1 MRLRSCILALSWSKT
16 GPEIPAVLRSHVP
29 THFSHEIKFERQ
41 TSVANVKGTLHPL
54 TAQASQPKRPHPARG
69 TPDCKRWRAP
79 LSISVAKPALLTFAR
94 LEELLLLWLLP
105 KRRINSTVS
114 ELHFPPSLHHHNQS
128 ASVLRQ
134 QLDEV
139 ASLLHSS
146 PDQVMSS
153 ARFGNNVC
161 VTSHGPT
168 ANMSS
173 TCTLMQTSNFSCV
186 NRQVSCSS

>member
-1 MRLRSCILALSWSKT
+1 MFRRI
-16 GPEIPAVLRSHVP
+16 
-29 THFSHEIKFERQ
+29 FSHEIKFERQ

-54 TAQASQPKRPHPARG
+54 TAPASQPKPSAPCTWDARLQEMEG
-69 TPDCKRWRAP
+69 ALVHLRCQASAADFRKTGGASLALAIAKKADKLHGFRTP
-79 LSISVAKPALLTFAR
+79 LSAHLFTTTTNRHRSSAN
-94 LEELLLLWLLP
+94 
-105 KRRINSTVS
+105 NSTK
-114 ELHFPPSLHHHNQS
+114 
-128 ASVLRQ
+128 LRPF
-134 QLDEV
+134 
-139 ASLLHSS
+139 STRG

-153 ARFGNNVC
+153 ARFCNNVC

>member
-1 MRLRSCILALSWSKT
+1 MEGALVHFRCQASAADFRKT
-16 GPEIPAVLRSHVP
+16 G
-29 THFSHEIKFERQ
+29 
-41 TSVANVKGTLHPL
+41 G
-54 TAQASQPKRPHPARG
+54 ASLAS
-69 TPDCKRWRAP
+69 AM
-79 LSISVAKPALLTFAR
+79 A
-94 LEELLLLWLLP
+94 
-105 KRRINSTVS
+105 KRRINSTAS
-114 ELHFPPSLHHHNQS
+114 ELHLPPISSPDHNQS

-134 QLDEV
+134 QPDEF

-153 ARFGNNVC
+153 ARFCNNVC

-186 NRQVSCSS
+186 NRQVSQLILTETMFLQFVSQMRLRRPSIALRTFQTTHRPSSKSFGTNSSGG